1 MKDGKAN
8 SQSPNKS
15 LIRKS
20 KHSTLTKRELK
31 IVFCG
36 DSATGKTSIIMRLIG
51 AEISGVKNTI
61 SLDFI
66 RKDFIQ
72 GNSRYSI
79 QLWDTPCQDNF
90 KNLLKLH
97 FMDAN
102 IVIIVIDI
110 SEGSVADKISKVN
123 K

>member
-1 MKDGKAN
+1 
-8 SQSPNKS
+8 
-15 LIRKS
+15 
-20 KHSTLTKRELK
+20 
-31 IVFCG
+31 
-36 DSATGKTSIIMRLIG
+36 MRLIG

-79 QLWDTPCQDNF
+79 QLWDTPGQDNF